1 MKIKTIQAQ
10 GLTPTHLHPEKGL
23 EPAQKVGGDQG
34 IGLVDKPERELW
46 ALLGSHKTITMW

>member
-23 EPAQKVGGDQG
+23 DPAQKVGGDQG

-46 ALLGSHKTITMW
+46 ALLGSHKTVTMW